1 MMRAQNTHLFHYVVN
16 MVIGDRKKNGVVR
29 KSRNDRVCDGDT
41 PKDIVT
47 YNMWREHCLIEI
59 DPRKPRNFRLVD
71 IAEEQLQRVL

>member
-1 MMRAQNTHLFHYVVN
+1 M
-16 MVIGDRKKNGVVR
+16 
-29 KSRNDRVCDGDT
+29 CDGDT

-59 DPRKPRNFRLVD
+59 DPRRPRNFRLVD